1 MRLNCIQAMKW
12 KFRAVKA
19 RFRDMIS
26 GDAVLALNDNAGET
40 ERALE
45 AVIKELV
52 NVIVEKVCA
61 KQWLVVFTI
70 LI

>member
-61 KQWLVVFTI
+61 KQWLAVFTI